1 MLSLAKL
8 PVQKIL
14 IAGVAVLGV
23 LVIAQTTRLGSAQET
38 IGKLGVVVDAAIAAN
53 ESNRTTI
60 DAQRVRI
67 NDLLLLIS
75 INKNLAA
82 AAAAQNMLD
91 REKLKRERDNA
102 KRERDELFNSSP
114 GCKELARLDLAMC
127 PAVVDRLRGLSQDI
141 GTDEDR

>member
-8 PVQKIL
+8 ALPKPM
-14 IAGVAVLGV
+14 IALAAVLGI
-23 LVIAQTTRLGSAQET
+23 LVIAQTTRLGSAKEE
-38 IGKLGVVVDAAIAAN
+38 IGKLATQVTAAIEAN

-60 DAQRVRI
+60 GAQRVRI
-67 NDLLLLIS
+67 NELLLLIT
-75 INKNLAA
+75 INENQAA

-102 KRERDELFNSSP
+102 KRERDELFNSTP

-127 PAVVDRLRGLSQDI
+127 PAVVDRLRGLARDL
-141 GTDEDR
+141 DPN